1 MLSGPFVFEP
11 TTFTVS
17 FWSSGTSCCLF
28 ADLWWL
34 EEPPQ
39 TTCRRGRF
47 FLSIKFCT
55 IRKPICNSGE
65 SSLSL
70 RLYASVSLSTRLFS
84 LRAAPQN
91 HNSRSKSPKAKTW
104 LTQQQKSWGLD
115 VIWIRSCLRQH
126 CFNTSNAMMNWS
138 STSEGFDQIYFP
150 HQLFVDT
157 QLQLES
163 WVSASLNKPDE
174 ISKRV
179 FSPIYKWKF
188 PDKWFSFYSIWPQN
202 ESNFAMFRGQP
213 AVTYLVLNMKYHK
226 IANTNECGRGG
237 GGHHLLRD
245 SRSWEN

>member
-91 HNSRSKSPKAKTW
+91 HNSRSTSPKAKTW

-150 HQLFVDT
+150 HQLSTFLWTHNFKGNHEWVRASINRMKSRRESSVQFINGSSQTNDFPSIPFDHKT
-157 QLQLES
+157 KVTLQCFE
-163 WVSASLNKPDE
+163 ASRP
-174 ISKRV
+174 
-179 FSPIYKWKF
+179 
-188 PDKWFSFYSIWPQN
+188 
-202 ESNFAMFRGQP
+202 
-213 AVTYLVLNMKYHK
+213 
-226 IANTNECGRGG
+226 
-237 GGHHLLRD
+237 
-245 SRSWEN
+245 